1 MSRLYGTLRAMF
13 ALAILACG
21 ASMHAQDTTL
31 RPLRPVYSAYM
42 LQGGTGHLSD
52 TYLTPLHY
60 DGWHAGFEY
69 ERTQAMRF
77 KPDRW
82 IMQLV
87 IGLDGDVT
95 QNPARNGKMYNLAI
109 SGSWRMM
116 HRWRLPYGIT
126 AGLGPGVSLNAGA
139 LYSPRNGN
147 NPASAKAAFT
157 VDAVGYAAYSRS
169 VWRVPVTFRYQATLP
184 VTGVFFAPEYAQ
196 LYYQIYLG
204 DRDHLVHGA
213 WWGNYFSLDNLVSA
227 DLHFGATT
235 LRIGYRGQIFSS
247 KANNIVSNNFS
258 HSFVLG
264 ICTEWLSLRPGRKLP
279 DARIIS
285 AY

>member
-1 MSRLYGTLRAMF
+1 MILVL
-13 ALAILACG
+13 ALIAAT
-21 ASMHAQDTTL
+21 MHAQAQDAME

-42 LQGGTGHLSD
+42 LQGGTGRLSD

-77 KPDRW
+77 DPDRW
-82 IMQLV
+82 LMQLV
-87 IGLDGDVT
+87 IGLDGDIT
-95 QNPARNGKMYNLAI
+95 QNPARNAKMYNL
-109 SGSWRMM
+109 SLTGSWRMM
-116 HRWRLPYGIT
+116 RRWQLPCGVSMGI
-126 AGLGPGVSLNAGA
+126 GPGVTLTGGA

-157 VDAVGYAAYSRS
+157 VDAAGYASYNCR

-184 VTGVFFAPEYAQ
+184 VTGVFFSPEYAQ

-204 DRDHLVHGA
+204 DRDHLAHGA
-213 WWGNYFSLDNLVSA
+213 WWGNYFDLDNLLTA

-235 LRIGYRGQIFSS
+235 LRLGYHGRIFSS
-247 KANNIVSNNFS
+247 KANNIVNNNFS

-279 DARIIS
+279 QARIIS
-285 AY
+285 SY

>member
-1 MSRLYGTLRAMF
+1 MAMLACCCM
-13 ALAILACG
+13 ALA
-21 ASMHAQDTTL
+21 QDGDV
-31 RPLRPVYSAYM
+31 RPLRPVYSSYM
-42 LQGGTGHLSD
+42 LQGGTAHIAD

-60 DGWHAGFEY
+60 DGWHAAFQY

-77 KPDRW
+77 NPDRW

-87 IGLDGDVT
+87 IGLDGDIT
-95 QNPARNGKMYNLAI
+95 RNPARNANMYNLAI
-109 SGSWRMM
+109 TGAWRMM
-116 HRWRLPYGIT
+116 HRWRLPEGVVLGI
-126 AGLGPGVSLNAGA
+126 GPGVTLQAGA
-139 LYSPRNGN
+139 LYAPRNGN

-157 VDAVGYAAYSRS
+157 VDAVGYAAYNHRI
-169 VWRVPVTFRYQATLP
+169 WRVPVTFRYQATLP
-184 VTGVFFAPEYAQ
+184 VTGAFFAPEYAQ

-204 DRDHLVHGA
+204 DRDHLAHAA
-213 WWGNYFSLDNLVSA
+213 WWGNYFSLDNLLTA

-235 LRIGYRGQIFSS
+235 LRLGYRGQIFSS

-264 ICTEWLSLRPGRKLP
+264 ICTEWLSLRPGRKVP